1 MTLKIVIAVDAS
13 PHARLALKVARTH
26 YPEGHRQLLT
36 VIDDRALPF
45 REGMPVPV
53 EAVVAEARHTL
64 KDLAQ
69 ATEVFE
75 VVVGEPAVELLRAA
89 ERFGADVLVMGTH
102 GRYGLNR
109 WFGGSV
115 AETVVRRAD
124 LPVLVV
130 REASVEE
137 PAVSTEAAHSEK
149 AAPLLKPAPSPA
161 TGQLNLNSEEVNRT
175 P

>member
-1 MTLKIVIAVDAS
+1 MTLRIVVAVDSS

-26 YPEGHRQLLT
+26 YPDGHRQLVT
-36 VIDDRALPF
+36 VVDDRTLPF
-45 REGMPVPV
+45 QGGVPVPV
-53 EAVVAEARHTL
+53 EAVVAEARRTL
-64 KDLAQ
+64 EDLAQ
-69 ATEVFE
+69 AGEVCT
-75 VVVGEPAVELLRAA
+75 VVVGEPAEALLRAA

-137 PAVSTEAAHSEK
+137 PEV
-149 AAPLLKPAPSPA
+149 PVD
-161 TGQLNLNSEEVNRT
+161 TGELNLRSDT
-175 P
+175 DSD

>member
-1 MTLKIVIAVDAS
+1 MTLNIVIAVDSSA
-13 PHARLALKVARTH
+13 HAQLALKVARTH
-26 YPEGHRQLLT
+26 YPDGHRQLVT
-36 VIDDRALPF
+36 VVNDRTLPF
-45 REGMPVPV
+45 RDGLPVPV
-53 EAVVAEARHTL
+53 EAVVAEARRTL
-64 KDLAQ
+64 EDLCLAG
-69 ATEVFE
+69 EVCE
-75 VVVGEPAVELLRAA
+75 VMIGEPAEELLRAA

-130 REASVEE
+130 REASVLE
-137 PAVSTEAAHSEK
+137 PVLPLDTAVLE
-149 AAPLLKPAPSPA
+149 
-161 TGQLNLNSEEVNRT
+161 LNVERAGRT

>member
-1 MTLKIVIAVDAS
+1 MTLRIVVAVDSS

-26 YPEGHRQLLT
+26 YPDGHRQLVT
-36 VIDDRALPF
+36 VVDDRTLPF
-45 REGMPVPV
+45 QGGVPVPV
-53 EAVVAEARHTL
+53 EAVVVEARRTL
-64 KDLAQ
+64 EDLAQ
-69 ATEVFE
+69 AGEVCT
-75 VVVGEPAVELLRAA
+75 VVVGEPAEALLRAA

-137 PAVSTEAAHSEK
+137 PEV
-149 AAPLLKPAPSPA
+149 PVD
-161 TGQLNLNSEEVNRT
+161 TGELNLRSDT
-175 P
+175 DSD